1 MRDYKIVSAR
11 TLLNVQSIS
20 PIRGFLPPSIVVI
33 GDKMDLA
40 QDILFN
46 GIPVRDFVVA
56 SKSRLVVRIPESQIG
71 KEFKELRVY
80 SSTQLTRLDATL
92 SLGLVRPT
100 ATVQG
105 MERLIQSWLMI
116 FLTTPGTDVFD
127 PQSGG
132 GGMALIGRS
141 TDKNHKSVAAD
152 LALSIERTKSELT
165 RLQAKQQ
172 GLPLSERLLSTNL
185 ETLNFNEETTVL
197 SARVSIRNMLGSQA
211 EMAIG

>member
-11 TLLNVQSIS
+11 TLLNVQSVS

-46 GIPVRDFVVA
+46 GIPVLDFIVA
-56 SKSRLVVRIPESQIG
+56 SKSRLVVRIPQSQIG
-71 KEFKELRVY
+71 KELKELRVY
-80 SSTQLTRLDATL
+80 SSTNLTRLDATL
-92 SLGLVRPT
+92 SLALVRPT

-105 MERLIQSWLMI
+105 MERLIQAWMMV
-116 FLTTPGTDVFD
+116 FLTTPGSNAFD

-132 GGMALIGRS
+132 GGRAIIGRS

-152 LALSIERTKSELT
+152 LALAIERTKTELI
-165 RLQAKQQ
+165 RVQANQQ
-172 GLPLSERLLSTNL
+172 GLPLSERLLTTNL
-185 ETLNFNEETTVL
+185 ETINFNDETTVL
-197 SARVSIRNMLGSQA
+197 SARVSIKNMLGSQA